1 MSLPYLSRTLQRLIE
16 SVLALVVVVGFV
28 HGAGLP
34 FSLLAAVIVGWGAA
48 AVAHLVFGTPLGVP
62 SSVEVVATLSDLDID
77 PVDVIPVPHQQ
88 WGLTRFTATD
98 DHLGPVR
105 ISLYSRD
112 ARQSQLFRKL
122 YRMIAYRRDSA
133 PFSWTRV
140 QQIEH
145 EAYMTLM
152 AERAAPQ
159 LTSRLVATEVV
170 GPSREAVVVTT
181 SPPGE
186 LLSSVVDRGGSA
198 SRTALVD
205 MASCV
210 RQLHAGGLAHGA
222 ISLDTFIVGD
232 DHAVWSTSTA
242 R

>member
-16 SVLALVVVVGFV
+16 SLLVLVVVIGFV

-48 AVAHLVFGTPLGVP
+48 AVAHLAFGTPLGVP
-62 SSVEVVATLSDLDID
+62 SSAEVVATLADLDID
-77 PVDVIPVPHQQ
+77 PVDVSPVPHQQ

-98 DHLGPVR
+98 ADHGPIR

-122 YRMIAYRRDSA
+122 YQHDRLPADSA

-159 LTSRLVATEVV
+159 LTSRLIATEVV

-181 SPPGE
+181 SPSGDLFPP
-186 LLSSVVDRGGSA
+186 SSTGVARPPVQRWWTWRSACGS
-198 SRTALVD
+198 
-205 MASCV
+205 C
-210 RQLHAGGLAHGA
+210 RQVSWPTGRSAWIPSSLATITPA
-222 ISLDTFIVGD
+222 
-232 DHAVWSTSTA
+232 WSTSTA